1 MKSVI
6 DTRKTIIL
14 PEFKALDSL
23 SFKLCKISKPPGF
36 TTAKPKKCESFDEMF
51 PRVGDNGDFYH
62 RDGTRFQNLKVAQA
76 HYRKFSEYHKSQHL
90 QLWHSDFRALH
101 NSCIDLQKSVHE
113 LQVAN
118 DRLHA
123 VLFQDGILSCLARRD
138 SMILRFCDD
147 MQQQLYEL
155 TDAVTS
161 EVSQSE
167 QILDIHNLS
176 SI

>member
-1 MKSVI
+1 MKSVM

-14 PEFKALDSL
+14 PEFKALESL
-23 SFKLCKISKPPGF
+23 NFRLCKPSKPPDF
-36 TTAKPKKCESFDEMF
+36 TTARAKKCESFDAIF
-51 PRVGDNGDFYH
+51 PRVGDNCDFYH
-62 RDGTRFQNLKVAQA
+62 RDGSRFNNLKDAQA
-76 HYRKFSEYHKSQHL
+76 YYRKYSEHHRSQHL
-90 QLWHSDFRALH
+90 QSWHSDFRALH
-101 NSCIDLQKSVHE
+101 KSCVDLQKSVHE

-123 VLFQDGILSCLARRD
+123 ILFQDGVLSCLAQRD
-138 SMILRFCDD
+138 SMVLAFCND